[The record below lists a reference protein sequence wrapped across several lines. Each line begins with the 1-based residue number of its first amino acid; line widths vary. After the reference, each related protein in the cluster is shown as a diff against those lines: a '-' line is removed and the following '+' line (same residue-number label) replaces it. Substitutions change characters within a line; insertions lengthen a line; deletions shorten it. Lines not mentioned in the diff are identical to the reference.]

1 MERKLVH
8 ASLRTLFAPI
18 KSESFPMSAAAKY
31 AIAAFAVT
39 LASLPAM
46 AGDLTAP
53 AVEPE
58 VAAPVAVAA
67 KSIWNG
73 FWIGAS
79 LGQGSGN
86 YDISGTV
93 TQLSTELGTLNLPD
107 LGGKGGLV
115 GAEIGW
121 GHELGNG
128 WVAGAQLDY
137 TSTSITSDA
146 FLETVAPVGFQ
157 TTFKPKF
164 IASGLLRLGYIVNDS
179 TMIYG
184 LAGESYGSF
193 EGNLAVAADVNT
205 LETGYGFGAFGTT
218 IGAGI
223 ETRLSASTSLKL
235 EYRSSD
241 FGDVLLGAGP
251 IVGDYAYSA
260 SMATSTQTVRA
271 TLALHF

>member
-31 AIAAFAVT
+31 ALAAFAVN
-39 LASLPAM
+39 LASLPAL

-53 AVEPE
+53 AVEPQV
-58 VAAPVAVAA
+58 VAPAA
-67 KSIWNG
+67 AASSSIWNG
-73 FWIGAS
+73 FWLGLS

-93 TQLSTELGTLNLPD
+93 TQDNAEVGTLNLPD
-107 LGGKGGLV
+107 IGGTGGLF

-121 GHELGNG
+121 GHDFGNG

-137 TSTSITSDA
+137 TTTSITSDA
-146 FLETVAPVGFQ
+146 YLRTVAPAGFE

-164 IASGLLRLGYIVNDS
+164 IASGLLRLGYLVNDT
-179 TMIYG
+179 TMVYG

-193 EGNLAVAADVNT
+193 EGNLLVNYGPDSLQT
-205 LETGYGFGAFGTT
+205 DYGFGAFGTT
-218 IGAGI
+218 LGAGI
-223 ETRLSASTSLKL
+223 ETRLSAKTSLKL
-235 EYRSSD
+235 EYRTSD

-251 IVGDYAYSA
+251 IDIDNAYSA

-271 TLALHF
+271 TLAIHF

>member
-1 MERKLVH
+1 
-8 ASLRTLFAPI
+8 
-18 KSESFPMSAAAKY
+18 MSAAAKFCL
-31 AIAAFAVT
+31 AAFAVQC
-39 LASLPAM
+39 AALPAL

-53 AVEPE
+53 IAEPE
-58 VAAPVAVAA
+58 VVVAAAAAPA
-67 KSIWNG
+67 SMWSG
-73 FWIGAS
+73 FWLGLS

-93 TQLSTELGTLNLPD
+93 MQDSTELGTLNLPD
-107 LGGKGGLV
+107 LGGNGGLI

-121 GHELGNG
+121 GHDFGNG

-137 TSTSITSDA
+137 TSTSISTDA
-146 FLETVAPVGFQ
+146 YLRTVAPVAFE

-193 EGNLAVAADVNT
+193 EGDLTVGYGPDS
-205 LETGYGFGAFGTT
+205 LQTGYGFGAFGTT

-223 ETRLSASTSLKL
+223 ETRLSAKTSLKL
-235 EYRSSD
+235 EYRASD

-251 IVGDYAYSA
+251 IDVDNSYSA